1 MFLWLPDFGNL
12 QINFDSLSSDATF
25 LSSVAIILGAIFVIF
40 QMRDDKKIIEATKD
54 QALAA
59 SDQARLATE
68 QLKQNNK
75 LATMNLVLS
84 VYDTANSLEVQ
95 RSWTVVLKTKVG
107 SLAEYDKLP
116 EETQIAFHQ
125 IASLFESVGLL
136 VEKGYAEPALV
147 NDMFATNMAWNS
159 LKPFVV
165 GMRERYPGEDYFIWF
180 EKLYERLNTT
190 SLGEQKTSLQ
200 GLLEDK

>member
-200 GLLEDK
+200 G

>member
-1 MFLWLPDFGNL
+1 MPDFGNL

-75 LATMNLVLS
+75 LATKNLVLS

-200 GLLEDK
+200 G

>member
-1 MFLWLPDFGNL
+1 MPDFGNL

-200 GLLEDK
+200 G